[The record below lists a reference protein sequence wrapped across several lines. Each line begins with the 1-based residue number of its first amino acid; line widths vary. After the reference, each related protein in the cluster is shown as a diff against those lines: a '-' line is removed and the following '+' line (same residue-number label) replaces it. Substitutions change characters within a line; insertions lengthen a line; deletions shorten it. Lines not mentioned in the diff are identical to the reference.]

1 MRHTLI
7 VFLAVLLLAACSE
20 QVPMTRTAYVGDW
33 AGPDMR
39 LSIRPDGHVDYER
52 RKPKGTSSIS
62 APISKWDG
70 HDFLVGVGIFSTRF
84 VVSQPPMEREG
95 VWTMVVDGVPLR
107 RVAGGGDHVWTSVMS
122 NIATVMER

>member
-1 MRHTLI
+1 MRHVLI
-7 VFLAVLLLAACSE
+7 VFLMVLLAACSE
-20 QVPMTRTAYVGDW
+20 PVPMTRTAYVGDW

-39 LSIRPDGHVDYER
+39 LSIRTDGHVDYER
-52 RKPKGTSSIS
+52 KKPNGSSSIS

-84 VVSQPPMEREG
+84 VVSQPPIEREG

-107 RVAGGGDHVWTSVMS
+107 RVGGGGDHVWTSV
-122 NIATVMER
+122 NAQFETVMER